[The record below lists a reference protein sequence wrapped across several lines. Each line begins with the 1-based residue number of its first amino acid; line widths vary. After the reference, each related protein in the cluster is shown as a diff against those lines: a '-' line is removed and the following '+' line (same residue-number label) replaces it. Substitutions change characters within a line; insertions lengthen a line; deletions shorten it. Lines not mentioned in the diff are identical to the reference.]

1 MREAKVMAVG
11 GRLGVPDKISVQLV
25 SYSAQIEDKIITHL
39 LYIHF
44 VALYAASEMGM
55 GMGRMRGEGSEA
67 GVAGWIL

>member
-25 SYSAQIEDKIITHL
+25 SYRAQIEDKIMTHL

-44 VALYAASEMGM
+44 EGLKWTAEM
-55 GMGRMRGEGSEA
+55 REVKFEA
-67 GVAGWIL
+67 PGARWGVAG